1 MTDISINPV
10 KDNGMAKTAEECFL
24 EAYNQ
29 SNGTKV
35 VEGPADIYSLA
46 ETSLGERKL
55 HIEAETFFKE
65 ASARIYENDNVAP
78 TILMKALN
86 ESFPE
91 WKEWDSATELRAWLK
106 QDDTDQQEYIVDKH
120 DCDDFCIDLSM
131 RAAEDG
137 YYIGIRASDI
147 YNRKW
152 HMDNFAVIGNDVYK
166 IEPQNDY
173 CVKWDRLD

>member
-1 MTDISINPV
+1 MMRFISYVLTLCLIFTGGYLVGVNVTIINAEPAPPSTPLV
-10 KDNGMAKTAEECFL
+10 KYVYITPEPEII
-24 EAYNQ
+24 EH
-29 SNGTKV
+29 T
-35 VEGPADIYSLA
+35 II
-46 ETSLGERKL
+46 ETVT
-55 HIEAETFFKE
+55 ETV
-65 ASARIYENDNVAP
+65 YV
-78 TILMKALN
+78 
-86 ESFPE
+86 PE